1 MQDTDRDCNL
11 KHNTSQHWW
20 LHQQQWMTSSVS
32 ESSQAVLWSQPSTS
46 QSPVSGTVK
55 QTSDTHNTGP
65 VDSTILNCW
74 PQQQQTSEAIMTDS
88 EMSPK
93 AKVTYDQH
101 KFEVEFNVTEYLPE
115 VSVSNNFHLK
125 LSNIFV
131 ISALRYLNCLRHLWL
146 QHYLCSSVTW
156 WSHLFKLVIKMLQF
170 I

>member
-1 MQDTDRDCNL
+1 MIAPAAVGW
-11 KHNTSQHWW
+11 H
-20 LHQQQWMTSSVS
+20 HQWVSLARQCCDHSTVRVSLQCLGQWNSHQILT
-32 ESSQAVLWSQPSTS
+32 
-46 QSPVSGTVK
+46 
-55 QTSDTHNTGP
+55 NTGP

-74 PQQQQTSEAIMTDS
+74 PQQQQTLEAIMTDS

-115 VSVSNNFHLK
+115 VSVSYNFHLK

-156 WSHLFKLVIKMLQF
+156 WYHLLKLVIKMLQF